1 MRFVLMLL
9 AALIGGGFAS
19 SARAE
24 GKARHV
30 VVMVWD
36 GMRPDFVTEQNTP
49 TLWELAR
56 GGVTFKHHH
65 PVYLSATEVNGTAI
79 STGAYPAHDGIVAN
93 KEYRPEINPLTA
105 THTEALGAVRKGDEL
120 THGHYL
126 HMPTLAEIVRQ
137 AGRKTAV
144 AGAKPVALLLDR
156 ADRTA
161 AKSGANVFAGQT
173 LPADLLE
180 AMTNRYGG
188 FPKAV
193 ATKPTRN
200 DWTTLALLDSL
211 WADGVPDLSF
221 LWMNEPDLAQHETGP
236 GSERSLAAI
245 RNADDNLARVLRTLE
260 AKGVRDTTDIM
271 VVSDHGFSTI
281 LCLVDLVDSLNKAG
295 LNASSEFKSTPT
307 PGDVI
312 VVSNGGSSLVYVI
325 NHDEKVVQQ
334 IVSFLQGWNHTGV
347 IFTRK
352 PMPGT
357 FTLDQVSVNSPNAP
371 DVLVSFRWTDDKNDV
386 GTPGMITSDAYQY
399 GPGQGM
405 HVSLSPYDMHNTLIA
420 AGPDF
425 RSGVFDD
432 LPSGNVDVAPTVL
445 WILGIKQ
452 PKPMDGRVLTEALT
466 IKGPKLKSFEPGH
479 LEAVREQE
487 KSVWHQYL
495 NFTEV
500 NGVIYYDEGN
510 GYQTPR

>member
-1 MRFVLMLL
+1 
-9 AALIGGGFAS
+9 
-19 SARAE
+19 
-24 GKARHV
+24 
-30 VVMVWD
+30 
-36 GMRPDFVTEQNTP
+36 
-49 TLWELAR
+49 
-56 GGVTFKHHH
+56 
-65 PVYLSATEVNGTAI
+65 AI
-79 STGAYPAHDGIVAN
+79 
-93 KEYRPEINPLTA
+93 
-105 THTEALGAVRKGDEL
+105 
-120 THGHYL
+120 
-126 HMPTLAEIVRQ
+126 
-137 AGRKTAV
+137 
-144 AGAKPVALLLDR
+144 
-156 ADRTA
+156 
-161 AKSGANVFAGQT
+161 
-173 LPADLLE
+173 
-180 AMTNRYGG
+180 TNRYGT
-188 FPKAV
+188 FPKND

-211 WADGVPDLSF
+211 WAEGVPDLSF
-221 LWMNEPDLAQHETGP
+221 LWMNEPDSAQHETGP

-245 RNADDNLARVLRTLE
+245 RNADENLARVLRALE
-260 AKGVRDTTDIM
+260 TKGVRDTTDIL

-281 LCLVDLVDSLNKAG
+281 LCLVDLVDSLNKIG
-295 LNASSEFKSTPT
+295 LNASSEFKTMPT
-307 PGDVI
+307 PGEVI

-325 NHDEKVVQQ
+325 NHDEKVIQK

-347 IFTRK
+347 VFARK

-357 FTLDQVSVNSPNAP
+357 FTLEQAGVNSPDAP
-371 DVLVSFRWTDDKNDV
+371 DVLVSFRWTDDKNDA
-386 GTPGMITSDAYQY
+386 GTPGMITSDTYQY

-405 HVSLSPYDMHNTLIA
+405 HVSLSPYDMHNMLIA

-479 LEAVREQE
+479 LEAVRELE

-500 NGVIYYDEGN
+500 NGVVYYDQGN